1 MTISAALANFTLIS
15 SHHRETLVLLALLAK
30 LAKMDQREP
39 VVTPDSQE
47 DRETLDFVELLVHLE
62 RKENPERMDLL

>member
-1 MTISAALANFTLIS
+1 MTISTLANLTLIS
-15 SHHRETLVLLALLAK
+15 FHHRETLVLLALLAQ

-39 VVTPDSQE
+39 VATLVSQE
-47 DRETLDFVELLVHLE
+47 DRETLDSVDLLVHLE

>member
-1 MTISAALANFTLIS
+1 MTIPVLANFTFIS
-15 SHHRETLVLLALLAK
+15 SHHRETLVPLALLVE
-30 LAKMDQREP
+30 LAKMGQREP
-39 VVTPDSQE
+39 VVTLVSQE

>member
-1 MTISAALANFTLIS
+1 MVSALANLTLIS
-15 SHHRETLVLLALLAK
+15 FHHRETPVLLALLAQ

-39 VVTPDSQE
+39 VVTLVSQE
-47 DRETLDFVELLVHLE
+47 DRETLDFVELLVHPE

>member
-1 MTISAALANFTLIS
+1 M
-15 SHHRETLVLLALLAK
+15 LLALLVQ
-30 LAKMDQREP
+30 LAKMGQREP
-39 VVTPDSQE
+39 VVTLVSQE